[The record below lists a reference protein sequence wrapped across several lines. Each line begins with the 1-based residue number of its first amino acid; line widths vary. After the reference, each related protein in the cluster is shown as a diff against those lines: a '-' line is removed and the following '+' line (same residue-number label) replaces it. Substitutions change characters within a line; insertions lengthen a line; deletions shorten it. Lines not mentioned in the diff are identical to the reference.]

1 MRDLE
6 GIVLWLVFRSRNK
19 CRMTR
24 VFNFF
29 IFPVFIVNRLSFLIM
44 HTQRGVIK
52 FILIVI
58 VIIIILGY
66 LGFNLR
72 DIMESEGVQ
81 NNLTYAWDQVVYV
94 WETWLKE
101 PAIWFWN
108 NIWIPY
114 IWEPFVNVMES
125 LKDNPPTEAMEAP
138 QV

>member
-1 MRDLE
+1 
-6 GIVLWLVFRSRNK
+6 
-19 CRMTR
+19 
-24 VFNFF
+24 
-29 IFPVFIVNRLSFLIM
+29 M

-52 FILIVI
+52 FIFIVI

-81 NNLTYAWDQVVYV
+81 NNLTYAWDLIVYA
-94 WETWLKE
+94 WDTWLKE
-101 PAIWFWN
+101 PSIWFWN

-114 IWEPFVNVMES
+114 IWDPFVHVMGS
-125 LKDNPPTEAMEAP
+125 IKDNTPAEQFEAP